1 MLKIQNLSDWNPE
14 ICRVENRK
22 SVGLEFQNLSDWN
35 IMNTGF
41 IEKQGAALN
50 LNYTQQLQRLNEYQK
65 AAVFDESNA
74 CLVNANVG
82 SGKTT
87 VLITK
92 VMYLH
97 YEKQIPYEQMVVL
110 TFTNKAADEIKDRL
124 YALEPEITEEQLW
137 GFGTFHSVCLTMLKK
152 MLPVENWGY
161 TKEFMVMDPDEELEM
176 AEQLILTYQLKIKY
190 KNRLKK
196 RLEQKNSKY
205 QDDIEKL
212 KALLKEEKR
221 RQDKMTFDE
230 LLENTCKLVKMS
242 AEKMDSAEIEE
253 ASKKNANLQDNENT
267 GLHDISWIIVDE
279 VQDSDE
285 KQLELIDCLKKPETC
300 FFAVGDPNQVIY
312 SWRGSA
318 FHIFYQLKT
327 KYQATELTLPVNYRS
342 SSEILAVARCFMQQ
356 GGTLQ
361 GGRESGDKI
370 QVRNMYDPF
379 QEADYLAGRIR
390 ELHTSGLPYREIA
403 IFYRLQN
410 QSEIFE
416 HVFEKEG
423 IPFEVS
429 LKKTVKDIP
438 VLDWMIRVLR
448 FSVNPKDKSS
458 SIAVLADK
466 RYGDGMS
473 VKEAETMLAILCANR
488 KIQMDTLQSDN
499 QEINSKLCK
508 LDICKKM
515 LGFSQTY
522 DKIQTATAEDLWNY
536 FSLENHLH
544 PTTASYVED
553 RTYVMDFLERM
564 IAYQKEQQKNVVE
577 GFSEFLN
584 MASLYGMNILKK
596 EIHNENDT
604 VKLMTLHASKGLE
617 FSHVFITGVNYGL
630 IPLQTKSFEEEEE
643 EQRLFFVGITRA
655 KEHLELSYYTNP
667 GQYRAAPGPS
677 RYLRMIPGNL
687 IEGQEKDKESSA
699 THLQDLKRQILAAR
713 TNQSEH
719 IELQEA
725 GKISEC
731 KTPSANTGTKNLS
744 LEDDMVTTEKR
755 RVRHPKYGT
764 GSVVRE
770 DDMMITVD
778 FDDYGEKE
786 LMKMFGGLEELS

>member
-1 MLKIQNLSDWNPE
+1 M
-14 ICRVENRK
+14 
-22 SVGLEFQNLSDWN
+22 EFK
-35 IMNTGF
+35 
-41 IEKQGAALN
+41 E
-50 LNYTQQLQRLNEYQK
+50 NYTQQLQRLNEYQK

-97 YEKQIPYEQMVVL
+97 YEKQIPYEQMVIL
-110 TFTNKAADEIKDRL
+110 TFTNKAADEIKERL

-152 MLPVENWGY
+152 MLPVENLGY
-161 TKEFMVMDPDEELEM
+161 TKEFMVMDPDEELGM

-242 AEKMDSAEIEE
+242 EQKM
-253 ASKKNANLQDNENT
+253 N
-267 GLHDISWIIVDE
+267 GISWIIVDE

-285 KQLELIDCLKKPETC
+285 KQLELIDCLKKPQTC

-342 SSEILAVARCFMQQ
+342 NSEILAVARCFMQQ

-370 QVRNMYDPF
+370 QIRNMYDPF

-390 ELHTSGLPYREIA
+390 ELYASGLPYREIA

-438 VLDWMIRVLR
+438 VLDWLIKVLR

-458 SIAVLADK
+458 GIAVLADK
-466 RYGDGMS
+466 KYGDGMS
-473 VKEAETMLAILCANR
+473 VKEAEKTINILSETR
-488 KIQMDTLQSDN
+488 KTQI
-499 QEINSKLCK
+499 EILKSENAKSGS
-508 LDICKKM
+508 DICEKM
-515 LGFSQTY
+515 LEFSKVYASKQV
-522 DKIQTATAEDLWNY
+522 ALPEDLWNY

-553 RTYVMDFLERM
+553 RICVMDFLEHM
-564 IAYQKEQQKNVVE
+564 TTYQKEQQKNVVE

-584 MASLYGMNILKK
+584 MASLYGTNILKK

-655 KEHLELSYYTNP
+655 KEHLELSYYTSP

-687 IEGQEKDKESSA
+687 IEGQEKDRGSSA
-699 THLQDLKRQILAAR
+699 THLQDLKRQILAERA
-713 TNQSEH
+713 EH

-725 GKISEC
+725 GKISGG
-731 KTPSANTGTKNLS
+731 KNPSANTGTKNIS
-744 LEDDMVTTEKR
+744 VGNEAVTTQKR

-786 LMKMFGGLEELS
+786 LMKMFGGLEELP

>member
-1 MLKIQNLSDWNPE
+1 M
-14 ICRVENRK
+14 
-22 SVGLEFQNLSDWN
+22 
-35 IMNTGF
+35 
-41 IEKQGAALN
+41 N

-110 TFTNKAADEIKDRL
+110 TFTNKAADEIKERL
-124 YALEPEITEEQLW
+124 YALEPEIAEEQLW

-152 MLPVENWGY
+152 MLPVENLGY

-205 QDDIEKL
+205 QDDIDKL
-212 KALLKEEKR
+212 KVLLKEEKR
-221 RQDKMTFDE
+221 RQDKMTFDK
-230 LLENTCKLVKMS
+230 LLENTCNLMKMS
-242 AEKMDSAEIEE
+242 EQKMD
-253 ASKKNANLQDNENT
+253 
-267 GLHDISWIIVDE
+267 DISWIIVDE

-285 KQLELIDCLKKPETC
+285 KQLELIDCLKKPQTC

-342 SSEILAVARCFMQQ
+342 SSEILAVAHCFMQQ

-370 QVRNMYDPF
+370 QIRNMYDPF

-390 ELHTSGLPYREIA
+390 ELHASGLPYREMA

-416 HVFEKEG
+416 NVFEKEG

-438 VLDWMIRVLR
+438 VLDWLIRVLR
-448 FSVNPKDKSS
+448 FSVNPKDKNSG
-458 SIAVLADK
+458 IAALADK
-466 RYGDGMS
+466 RYGLGMS
-473 VKEAETMLAILCANR
+473 VKEAEKAIDSLCETR
-488 KIQMDTLQSDN
+488 KMQIETPQSEKKKIKSDIRKQMR
-499 QEINSKLCK
+499 
-508 LDICKKM
+508 
-515 LGFSQTY
+515 GFSQAYFNAQST
-522 DKIQTATAEDLWNY
+522 TAENLWSY

-553 RTYVMDFLERM
+553 RTCVMDFLERM
-564 IAYQKEQQKNVVE
+564 TTYQKEQQKNVVE

-584 MASLYGMNILKK
+584 MASLYGTNILKK

-655 KEHLELSYYTNP
+655 KEHLELSYYTSP

-687 IEGQEKDKESSA
+687 IEGQERERESPA
-699 THLQDLKRQILAAR
+699 AHLQDLKRQILAERAE
-713 TNQSEH
+713 QSEH

-725 GKISEC
+725 GKISGG
-731 KTPSANTGTKNLS
+731 KNPSTNTGTKNIS
-744 LEDDMVTTEKR
+744 VGNEIVTAQKR

-786 LMKMFGGLEELS
+786 LMKMFSGLEELP

>member
-1 MLKIQNLSDWNPE
+1 M
-14 ICRVENRK
+14 
-22 SVGLEFQNLSDWN
+22 
-35 IMNTGF
+35 
-41 IEKQGAALN
+41 N

-65 AAVFDESNA
+65 AAVFDESSA

-110 TFTNKAADEIKDRL
+110 TFTNKAADEIKERL
-124 YALEPEITEEQLW
+124 YALEPEIAEEQLW

-152 MLPVENWGY
+152 MLPVENLGY
-161 TKEFMVMDPDEELEM
+161 TKEFMVMDPDEELGM

-196 RLEQKNSKY
+196 RLEQKSSKY

-230 LLENTCKLVKMS
+230 LLENTCNLVKMS
-242 AEKMDSAEIEE
+242 EQKMD
-253 ASKKNANLQDNENT
+253 
-267 GLHDISWIIVDE
+267 DISWIIVDE

-285 KQLELIDCLKKPETC
+285 KQLELIDCLKKPQTC

-370 QVRNMYDPF
+370 QIRNMYDPF

-390 ELHTSGLPYREIA
+390 DLHASGLPYREMA

-438 VLDWMIRVLR
+438 VLDWLIRVLR
-448 FSVNPKDKSS
+448 FSVNPKDKNSG
-458 SIAVLADK
+458 IVALADK
-466 RYGDGMS
+466 RYGLGMS
-473 VKEAETMLAILCANR
+473 VKEAEKTINILSETR
-488 KIQMDTLQSDN
+488 KTQT
-499 QEINSKLCK
+499 EILKSENAKSGS
-508 LDICKKM
+508 DICEKM
-515 LGFSQTY
+515 LEFSKVYASKQV
-522 DKIQTATAEDLWNY
+522 ALPEDLWSY

-553 RTYVMDFLERM
+553 RICVMDFLEHM
-564 IAYQKEQQKNVVE
+564 TTYQKEQQKNVVE

-584 MASLYGMNILKK
+584 MASLYGTNILKK

-655 KEHLELSYYTNP
+655 KEHLELSYYTSP

-687 IEGQEKDKESSA
+687 VEGQEKDKESSA
-699 THLQDLKRQILAAR
+699 THLQDLKRQILAER
-713 TNQSEH
+713 GEH
-719 IELQEA
+719 RELQEA
-725 GKISEC
+725 GKISGG
-731 KTPSANTGTKNLS
+731 KNPSANTGTKNIS
-744 LEDDMVTTEKR
+744 VGNEAVTTQKR
-755 RVRHPKYGT
+755 CVRHPKYGT

-786 LMKMFGGLEELS
+786 LMKMFGGLEELP

>member
-1 MLKIQNLSDWNPE
+1 M
-14 ICRVENRK
+14 
-22 SVGLEFQNLSDWN
+22 EFK
-35 IMNTGF
+35 
-41 IEKQGAALN
+41 E
-50 LNYTQQLQRLNEYQK
+50 NYTQQLQRLNEYQK
-65 AAVFDESNA
+65 AAVLDESSA

-110 TFTNKAADEIKDRL
+110 TFTNKATDEIKERL
-124 YALEPEITEEQLW
+124 YALEPEIAEEQLW

-152 MLPVENWGY
+152 MLPVEKLGY

-242 AEKMDSAEIEE
+242 EQKM
-253 ASKKNANLQDNENT
+253 N
-267 GLHDISWIIVDE
+267 DISWIIVDE

-285 KQLELIDCLKKPETC
+285 KQLELIDCLKKPQAC

-361 GGRESGDKI
+361 GGRENGDKI
-370 QVRNMYDPF
+370 QIRNMYDPF

-390 ELHTSGLPYREIA
+390 ELHASGLPYREIA
-403 IFYRLQN
+403 VFYRLQN

-438 VLDWMIRVLR
+438 VLDWLIKVLR

-458 SIAVLADK
+458 GIAVLADK
-466 RYGDGMS
+466 RYGLGMS
-473 VKEAETMLAILCANR
+473 VKEAEKTIDSLCEIR
-488 KIQMDTLQSDN
+488 KIQIETPQSEK
-499 QEINSKLCK
+499 QKINS
-508 LDICKKM
+508 DIRRQM
-515 LGFSQTY
+515 LGFSQAYFNARST
-522 DKIQTATAEDLWNY
+522 TAEDLWNY
-536 FSLENHLH
+536 FSLEDHLH
-544 PTTASYVED
+544 PTTALYVED

-564 IAYQKEQQKNVVE
+564 ITYQKEQQKNVVE

-655 KEHLELSYYTNP
+655 KEHLELSYYTSP

-687 IEGQEKDKESSA
+687 IEGQEKDRESPA
-699 THLQDLKRQILAAR
+699 AHLQDLKRQILAAR

-731 KTPSANTGTKNLS
+731 KYPSANAGIKNLS
-744 LEDDMVTTEKR
+744 LEDDMVTTQKR

-786 LMKMFGGLEELS
+786 LMKMFGGLEELP

>member
-1 MLKIQNLSDWNPE
+1 M
-14 ICRVENRK
+14 
-22 SVGLEFQNLSDWN
+22 EFK
-35 IMNTGF
+35 
-41 IEKQGAALN
+41 E
-50 LNYTQQLQRLNEYQK
+50 NYTQQLQRLNEYQK
-65 AAVFDESNA
+65 AAVFDESSA

-110 TFTNKAADEIKDRL
+110 TFTNKAADEIKERL

-152 MLPVENWGY
+152 MLPVENLGY
-161 TKEFMVMDPDEELEM
+161 TKEFMVMDPDEEFEM

-242 AEKMDSAEIEE
+242 EQKMD
-253 ASKKNANLQDNENT
+253 
-267 GLHDISWIIVDE
+267 DISWIIVDE

-285 KQLELIDCLKKPETC
+285 KQLELIDCLKKPQVC

-370 QVRNMYDPF
+370 QIRNMYDPF

-390 ELHTSGLPYREIA
+390 ELHASGLPYREIA

-438 VLDWMIRVLR
+438 VLDWLIKVLR

-458 SIAVLADK
+458 GIAVLADK
-466 RYGDGMS
+466 RYGLGMS
-473 VKEAETMLAILCANR
+473 VKEAEKTIDSLCEIR
-488 KIQMDTLQSDN
+488 KMQIETPQSEK
-499 QEINSKLCK
+499 QKINSY
-508 LDICKKM
+508 IRRQM
-515 LGFSQTY
+515 LGFSQAYFNAQST
-522 DKIQTATAEDLWNY
+522 TAEDLWYY
-536 FSLENHLH
+536 FSLEDHLH
-544 PTTASYVED
+544 PTTALYVED

-564 IAYQKEQQKNVVE
+564 ITYQKEQQKNVVE

-655 KEHLELSYYTNP
+655 KEHLELSYYTSP
-667 GQYRAAPGPS
+667 GQYRAASGPS

-687 IEGQEKDKESSA
+687 IEGQEKDRESPA
-699 THLQDLKRQILAAR
+699 AHLQDLKRQILAAR

-731 KTPSANTGTKNLS
+731 KNPSANTGTKNLS
-744 LEDDMVTTEKR
+744 LEDDMVTTQKR

-786 LMKMFGGLEELS
+786 LMKMFGGLEELP

>member
-1 MLKIQNLSDWNPE
+1 M
-14 ICRVENRK
+14 
-22 SVGLEFQNLSDWN
+22 EFK
-35 IMNTGF
+35 
-41 IEKQGAALN
+41 E
-50 LNYTQQLQRLNEYQK
+50 NYTQQLQRLNEYQK

-110 TFTNKAADEIKDRL
+110 TFTNKAADEIKERL

-152 MLPVENWGY
+152 MLPVENLGY
-161 TKEFMVMDPDEELEM
+161 TKEFMVMDPDEELGM

-230 LLENTCKLVKMS
+230 LLENTCNLVKMS
-242 AEKMDSAEIEE
+242 EQKMD
-253 ASKKNANLQDNENT
+253 
-267 GLHDISWIIVDE
+267 DISWIIVDE

-285 KQLELIDCLKKPETC
+285 KQLELIDCLKKPQTC

-342 SSEILAVARCFMQQ
+342 SSEILAVAHCFMQQ

-370 QVRNMYDPF
+370 QIRNMYDPF

-390 ELHTSGLPYREIA
+390 ELHASGLPYREMA

-416 HVFEKEG
+416 NVFEKEG

-438 VLDWMIRVLR
+438 VLDWLIKVLR

-458 SIAVLADK
+458 GIAVLADK
-466 RYGDGMS
+466 KYGDGMS
-473 VKEAETMLAILCANR
+473 VKEAEKTINILSETR
-488 KIQMDTLQSDN
+488 KTQI
-499 QEINSKLCK
+499 EILKSENAKSGS
-508 LDICKKM
+508 DICEKM
-515 LGFSQTY
+515 LEFSKVYASKQV
-522 DKIQTATAEDLWNY
+522 ALPEDLWNY

-553 RTYVMDFLERM
+553 RTCVMDFLERM
-564 IAYQKEQQKNVVE
+564 TTYQKEQQKNVVE

-584 MASLYGMNILKK
+584 MASLYGTNILKK

-655 KEHLELSYYTNP
+655 KEHLELSYYTSP

-687 IEGQEKDKESSA
+687 IEGQEKDRESSA
-699 THLQDLKRQILAAR
+699 THLQDLKRQILAERA
-713 TNQSEH
+713 EH

-725 GKISEC
+725 GKISGG
-731 KTPSANTGTKNLS
+731 KNPSANTGTKNIS
-744 LEDDMVTTEKR
+744 VGNEAVTTQKR

>member
-1 MLKIQNLSDWNPE
+1 M
-14 ICRVENRK
+14 
-22 SVGLEFQNLSDWN
+22 EFK
-35 IMNTGF
+35 
-41 IEKQGAALN
+41 E
-50 LNYTQQLQRLNEYQK
+50 NYTQQLQRLNEYQK

-110 TFTNKAADEIKDRL
+110 TFTNKAADEIKERL

-152 MLPVENWGY
+152 MLPVENLGY
-161 TKEFMVMDPDEELEM
+161 TKEFMVMDPDEELGM

-230 LLENTCKLVKMS
+230 LLENTCNLVKMS
-242 AEKMDSAEIEE
+242 EQKMD
-253 ASKKNANLQDNENT
+253 
-267 GLHDISWIIVDE
+267 DISWIIVDE

-285 KQLELIDCLKKPETC
+285 KQLELIDCLKKPQTC

-356 GGTLQ
+356 GDTLQ

-370 QVRNMYDPF
+370 QIRNMYDPF

-390 ELHTSGLPYREIA
+390 ELHASGLPYREIA
-403 IFYRLQN
+403 VFYRLQN

-438 VLDWMIRVLR
+438 VLDWLIRVLR

-458 SIAVLADK
+458 GIAALADK
-466 RYGDGMS
+466 KYGDGMS
-473 VKEAETMLAILCANR
+473 VKEAEKTINILSETR
-488 KIQMDTLQSDN
+488 KTQT
-499 QEINSKLCK
+499 EILKSENAKSGS
-508 LDICKKM
+508 DICEKM
-515 LGFSQTY
+515 LEFSKVYASKQV
-522 DKIQTATAEDLWNY
+522 ALPEDLWSY

-544 PTTASYVED
+544 PTTASYEED
-553 RTYVMDFLERM
+553 RTYVMDFFTRM
-564 IAYQKEQQKNVVE
+564 ITYQKEQQKNVVE

-584 MASLYGMNILKK
+584 MASLYGTNILKK

-655 KEHLELSYYTNP
+655 KEHLELSYYTSP

-687 IEGQEKDKESSA
+687 VEGQEKDRESSA
-699 THLQDLKRQILAAR
+699 THLQDLKRQILAERA
-713 TNQSEH
+713 EH

-725 GKISEC
+725 GKISGG
-731 KTPSANTGTKNLS
+731 KNPSANTGTKNIS
-744 LEDDMVTTEKR
+744 AGNETVTTEKR
-755 RVRHPKYGT
+755 RVRHTKYGT

-770 DDMMITVD
+770 DDMMLTVD

-786 LMKMFGGLEELS
+786 LMKMFSGLEELP

>member
-1 MLKIQNLSDWNPE
+1 M
-14 ICRVENRK
+14 
-22 SVGLEFQNLSDWN
+22 EFK
-35 IMNTGF
+35 
-41 IEKQGAALN
+41 E
-50 LNYTQQLQRLNEYQK
+50 NYTQQLQRLNEYQK

-110 TFTNKAADEIKDRL
+110 TFTNKAADEIKERL
-124 YALEPEITEEQLW
+124 YALEPEIAEEQLW

-152 MLPVENWGY
+152 MLPVENLGY

-230 LLENTCKLVKMS
+230 LLDNTCKLVKMS
-242 AEKMDSAEIEE
+242 AEIEE
-253 ASKKNANLQDNENT
+253 VSKKNANLQDNENT
-267 GLHDISWIIVDE
+267 GMQDISWIIVDE

-285 KQLELIDCLKKPETC
+285 KQLELIDCLKKPQTC

-356 GGTLQ
+356 GDTLQ
-361 GGRESGDKI
+361 GGRENGDKI
-370 QVRNMYDPF
+370 QIRNMYDPF
-379 QEADYLAGRIR
+379 QEADYLAGTIR
-390 ELHTSGLPYREIA
+390 ELHASGLPYREIA
-403 IFYRLQN
+403 VFYRLQN

-429 LKKTVKDIP
+429 LKKIVKDIP
-438 VLDWMIRVLR
+438 VLDWLIKVLR

-458 SIAVLADK
+458 GIAVLADK
-466 RYGDGMS
+466 KYGDGMS
-473 VKEAETMLAILCANR
+473 VKEAEKTINILSETR
-488 KIQMDTLQSDN
+488 KTQI
-499 QEINSKLCK
+499 EILKSENAKSGS
-508 LDICKKM
+508 DICEKM
-515 LGFSQTY
+515 LEFSKVDASKQV
-522 DKIQTATAEDLWNY
+522 ALPEDLWNY

-553 RTYVMDFLERM
+553 RICVMDFLEHM
-564 IAYQKEQQKNVVE
+564 TTYQKEQQKNVVE

-584 MASLYGMNILKK
+584 MASLYGTNILKK

-655 KEHLELSYYTNP
+655 KEHLELSYYTSP

-687 IEGQEKDKESSA
+687 IEGQEKDRESSA
-699 THLQDLKRQILAAR
+699 THLQDLKRQILAERA
-713 TNQSEH
+713 EH
-719 IELQEA
+719 RELQEA
-725 GKISEC
+725 GKISGG
-731 KTPSANTGTKNLS
+731 KNPSANTGTKNIS
-744 LEDDMVTTEKR
+744 VGNEAVTTQKR
-755 RVRHPKYGT
+755 CVRHPKYGT

-786 LMKMFGGLEELS
+786 LMKMFSGLEELS

>member
-1 MLKIQNLSDWNPE
+1 M
-14 ICRVENRK
+14 
-22 SVGLEFQNLSDWN
+22 EFK
-35 IMNTGF
+35 
-41 IEKQGAALN
+41 E
-50 LNYTQQLQRLNEYQK
+50 NYTQQLQRLNEYQK
-65 AAVFDESNA
+65 AAVFDESSA
-74 CLVNANVG
+74 CFVNANVG

-110 TFTNKAADEIKDRL
+110 TFTNKAADEIKERL

-152 MLPVENWGY
+152 MLSVEKLGY

-196 RLEQKNSKY
+196 RLEQKSSKY

-230 LLENTCKLVKMS
+230 LLENACNLVKMS
-242 AEKMDSAEIEE
+242 EQKMD
-253 ASKKNANLQDNENT
+253 
-267 GLHDISWIIVDE
+267 DISWIIVDE

-285 KQLELIDCLKKPETC
+285 KQLELIDCLKKPQTC

-370 QVRNMYDPF
+370 QIRNMYDPF

-390 ELHTSGLPYREIA
+390 ELHASGLPYREIA

-423 IPFEVS
+423 IPFEGS

-438 VLDWMIRVLR
+438 VLDWLIKVLR

-458 SIAVLADK
+458 GIAVLADK
-466 RYGDGMS
+466 KYGDGMS
-473 VKEAETMLAILCANR
+473 VKEAEKTINILSETR
-488 KIQMDTLQSDN
+488 KTQI
-499 QEINSKLCK
+499 EILKSENAKSGS
-508 LDICKKM
+508 DICEKM
-515 LGFSQTY
+515 LEFSKVYASKQV
-522 DKIQTATAEDLWNY
+522 ALPEDLWNY

-553 RTYVMDFLERM
+553 RTCVMDFLERM
-564 IAYQKEQQKNVVE
+564 TTYQKEQQKNVVE

-655 KEHLELSYYTNP
+655 KEHLELSYYTSP

-677 RYLRMIPGNL
+677 RYLRMIPENL
-687 IEGQEKDKESSA
+687 IEGQEKDRESSA
-699 THLQDLKRQILAAR
+699 THLQDLKRQILAERA
-713 TNQSEH
+713 EH

-725 GKISEC
+725 GKISGG
-731 KTPSANTGTKNLS
+731 KNPSANTGTKNIS
-744 LEDDMVTTEKR
+744 AGNETVTTEKR
-755 RVRHPKYGT
+755 RVRHTKYGT

-770 DDMMITVD
+770 DDMMLTVD

-786 LMKMFGGLEELS
+786 LMKMFSGLEELP

>member
-1 MLKIQNLSDWNPE
+1 M
-14 ICRVENRK
+14 
-22 SVGLEFQNLSDWN
+22 
-35 IMNTGF
+35 
-41 IEKQGAALN
+41 
-50 LNYTQQLQRLNEYQK
+50 
-65 AAVFDESNA
+65 VFW
-74 CLVNANVG
+74 
-82 SGKTT
+82 
-87 VLITK
+87 
-92 VMYLH
+92 H
-97 YEKQIPYEQMVVL
+97 
-110 TFTNKAADEIKDRL
+110 
-124 YALEPEITEEQLW
+124 
-137 GFGTFHSVCLTMLKK
+137 
-152 MLPVENWGY
+152 PVENLGY
-161 TKEFMVMDPDEELEM
+161 TKEFMVMDPDEELGM

-230 LLENTCKLVKMS
+230 LLENTCNLVKMS
-242 AEKMDSAEIEE
+242 EQKMD
-253 ASKKNANLQDNENT
+253 
-267 GLHDISWIIVDE
+267 DISWIIVDE

-285 KQLELIDCLKKPETC
+285 KQLELIDCLKKPQTC

-370 QVRNMYDPF
+370 QIRNMYDPF

-390 ELHTSGLPYREIA
+390 DLHASGLPYREMA

-438 VLDWMIRVLR
+438 VLDWLIRVLR

-458 SIAVLADK
+458 GIAALADK
-466 RYGDGMS
+466 RYGLGMS
-473 VKEAETMLAILCANR
+473 VKEAEKTIDILSETR
-488 KIQMDTLQSDN
+488 KTQTETPQSEK
-499 QEINSKLCK
+499 QKINS
-508 LDICKKM
+508 DIRKQM
-515 LGFSQTY
+515 LGFSQAYFNAQST
-522 DKIQTATAEDLWNY
+522 TAEDLWNY

-553 RTYVMDFLERM
+553 RTCVMDFLERM
-564 IAYQKEQQKNVVE
+564 TTYQKEQQKNVVE

-584 MASLYGMNILKK
+584 MASLYGTNILKK

-655 KEHLELSYYTNP
+655 KEHLELSYYTSP

-687 IEGQEKDKESSA
+687 IEGQEKERESSA
-699 THLQDLKRQILAAR
+699 THLQDLKCQILAERA
-713 TNQSEH
+713 NQSEH

-725 GKISEC
+725 GKISGE
-731 KTPSANTGTKNLS
+731 KNPSANTGTKNIS
-744 LEDDMVTTEKR
+744 VGNEAVTTQKR

-786 LMKMFGGLEELS
+786 LMKMFGGLEGLS

>member
-1 MLKIQNLSDWNPE
+1 M
-14 ICRVENRK
+14 
-22 SVGLEFQNLSDWN
+22 EFK
-35 IMNTGF
+35 
-41 IEKQGAALN
+41 E
-50 LNYTQQLQRLNEYQK
+50 NYTQQLQRLNEYQK

-97 YEKQIPYEQMVVL
+97 YEKQIPYEKMVVL
-110 TFTNKAADEIKDRL
+110 TFTNKAADEIKERL
-124 YALEPEITEEQLW
+124 YALEPEIAEEQLW

-152 MLPVENWGY
+152 MLPVENLGY

-196 RLEQKNSKY
+196 RLEQKSSKY

-230 LLENTCKLVKMS
+230 LLENTCNLVKMS
-242 AEKMDSAEIEE
+242 EQKMD
-253 ASKKNANLQDNENT
+253 
-267 GLHDISWIIVDE
+267 DISWIIVDE

-285 KQLELIDCLKKPETC
+285 KQLELIDCLKKPQTC

-370 QVRNMYDPF
+370 QIRNMYDPF

-390 ELHTSGLPYREIA
+390 ELHASGLPYREMA

-438 VLDWMIRVLR
+438 VLDWLIRVLR
-448 FSVNPKDKSS
+448 FSVNPKDKNSG
-458 SIAVLADK
+458 IVALADK
-466 RYGDGMS
+466 RYGLGMS
-473 VKEAETMLAILCANR
+473 VKEAEKTINILSETR
-488 KIQMDTLQSDN
+488 KTQT
-499 QEINSKLCK
+499 EILKSENAKSGS
-508 LDICKKM
+508 DICEKM
-515 LGFSQTY
+515 LEFSKVYASKQV
-522 DKIQTATAEDLWNY
+522 ALPEDLWSY

-553 RTYVMDFLERM
+553 RTYVMDFFTRM
-564 IAYQKEQQKNVVE
+564 ITYQKEQQKNVVE

-584 MASLYGMNILKK
+584 MVSLYGMNILKK

-655 KEHLELSYYTNP
+655 KEHLELSYYTSP

-687 IEGQEKDKESSA
+687 VEGQEKDKESSA
-699 THLQDLKRQILAAR
+699 THLQDLKRQILAER
-713 TNQSEH
+713 GEH
-719 IELQEA
+719 RELQEA
-725 GKISEC
+725 GKISGG
-731 KTPSANTGTKNLS
+731 KNPSANTGTKNIS
-744 LEDDMVTTEKR
+744 VGNETVTTEKR

-770 DDMMITVD
+770 DDMMLTVD

-786 LMKMFGGLEELS
+786 LMKMFSGLEELP

>member
-1 MLKIQNLSDWNPE
+1 M
-14 ICRVENRK
+14 
-22 SVGLEFQNLSDWN
+22 EFK
-35 IMNTGF
+35 
-41 IEKQGAALN
+41 E
-50 LNYTQQLQRLNEYQK
+50 NYTQQLQRLNEYQK
-65 AAVFDESNA
+65 AAVFDESSA

-97 YEKQIPYEQMVVL
+97 YEKRIPYEKMVVL
-110 TFTNKAADEIKDRL
+110 TFTNKAADEIKERL
-124 YALEPEITEEQLW
+124 YALEPEISEKQLW

-152 MLPVENWGY
+152 MLPVENLGY

-176 AEQLILTYQLKIKY
+176 AEQLILT
-190 KNRLKK
+190 
-196 RLEQKNSKY
+196 
-205 QDDIEKL
+205 
-212 KALLKEEKR
+212 
-221 RQDKMTFDE
+221 
-230 LLENTCKLVKMS
+230 
-242 AEKMDSAEIEE
+242 
-253 ASKKNANLQDNENT
+253 
-267 GLHDISWIIVDE
+267 
-279 VQDSDE
+279 
-285 KQLELIDCLKKPETC
+285 
-300 FFAVGDPNQVIY
+300 
-312 SWRGSA
+312 
-318 FHIFYQLKT
+318 YQLKT

-370 QVRNMYDPF
+370 QIRNMYDPF

-390 ELHTSGLPYREIA
+390 ELHASGLPYGEMA

-429 LKKTVKDIP
+429 LKRTVKDIP
-438 VLDWMIRVLR
+438 VLDWLIRVLR
-448 FSVNPKDKSS
+448 FSVNPKDKNSG
-458 SIAVLADK
+458 IVALADK
-466 RYGDGMS
+466 RYGLGMS
-473 VKEAETMLAILCANR
+473 VKEAEKAIDSLCESR
-488 KIQMDTLQSDN
+488 KMQIETSQSERQKIKSDIRRQMR
-499 QEINSKLCK
+499 
-508 LDICKKM
+508 
-515 LGFSQTY
+515 GFSQEYFNAQST
-522 DKIQTATAEDLWNY
+522 TAEDLWNY

-553 RTYVMDFLERM
+553 RTCVMDFLERM
-564 IAYQKEQQKNVVE
+564 TTYQKEQQKNVVE

-584 MASLYGMNILKK
+584 MASLYGTNILKK

-655 KEHLELSYYTNP
+655 KEHLELSYYTSP

-687 IEGQEKDKESSA
+687 IEGQEKDRESSA
-699 THLQDLKRQILAAR
+699 THLQDLKRQILA
-713 TNQSEH
+713 E
-719 IELQEA
+719 
-725 GKISEC
+725 
-731 KTPSANTGTKNLS
+731 
-744 LEDDMVTTEKR
+744 
-755 RVRHPKYGT
+755 
-764 GSVVRE
+764 
-770 DDMMITVD
+770 
-778 FDDYGEKE
+778 
-786 LMKMFGGLEELS
+786 

>member
-1 MLKIQNLSDWNPE
+1 M
-14 ICRVENRK
+14 
-22 SVGLEFQNLSDWN
+22 
-35 IMNTGF
+35 
-41 IEKQGAALN
+41 N

-65 AAVFDESNA
+65 AAVFDESSA

-97 YEKQIPYEQMVVL
+97 YEKQIPYEKMVVL
-110 TFTNKAADEIKDRL
+110 TFTNKAADEIKERL
-124 YALEPEITEEQLW
+124 YALEPEIAEEQLW

-152 MLPVENWGY
+152 MLPVENLGY

-212 KALLKEEKR
+212 KALLKEEKI

-230 LLENTCKLVKMS
+230 LLENTCNLVKMS
-242 AEKMDSAEIEE
+242 EQKMD
-253 ASKKNANLQDNENT
+253 
-267 GLHDISWIIVDE
+267 DISWIIVDE

-285 KQLELIDCLKKPETC
+285 KQLELIDCLKKPQSC

-370 QVRNMYDPF
+370 QIRNMYDPF

-390 ELHTSGLPYREIA
+390 ELHASGLPYREIA

-438 VLDWMIRVLR
+438 VLDWLIKVLR

-458 SIAVLADK
+458 GIAVLADK
-466 RYGDGMS
+466 KYGDGMS
-473 VKEAETMLAILCANR
+473 VKEAEKTINILSETR
-488 KIQMDTLQSDN
+488 KTQT
-499 QEINSKLCK
+499 EILKSENAKSGS
-508 LDICKKM
+508 DICEKM
-515 LGFSQTY
+515 LEFSKVYASKQV
-522 DKIQTATAEDLWNY
+522 ALPEDLWSY

-553 RTYVMDFLERM
+553 RTYVMDFFTRM
-564 IAYQKEQQKNVVE
+564 ITYQKEQQKNVVE

-655 KEHLELSYYTNP
+655 KEHLELSYYTSP

-687 IEGQEKDKESSA
+687 VEGQEKDKESSA
-699 THLQDLKRQILAAR
+699 THLQDLKRQILAER
-713 TNQSEH
+713 GEH
-719 IELQEA
+719 RELQEA
-725 GKISEC
+725 GKISGG
-731 KTPSANTGTKNLS
+731 KNPSANTGTKNIS
-744 LEDDMVTTEKR
+744 AGNETVTTEKR

-770 DDMMITVD
+770 DDMMLTVD

>member
-1 MLKIQNLSDWNPE
+1 M
-14 ICRVENRK
+14 
-22 SVGLEFQNLSDWN
+22 EFK
-35 IMNTGF
+35 
-41 IEKQGAALN
+41 E
-50 LNYTQQLQRLNEYQK
+50 NYTQQLQRLNEYQK

-110 TFTNKAADEIKDRL
+110 TFTNKAADEIKERL

-152 MLPVENWGY
+152 MLPVENLGY
-161 TKEFMVMDPDEELEM
+161 TKEFMVMDPDEELGM

-230 LLENTCKLVKMS
+230 LLENTCNLVKMS
-242 AEKMDSAEIEE
+242 EQKMD
-253 ASKKNANLQDNENT
+253 
-267 GLHDISWIIVDE
+267 DISWIIVDE

-285 KQLELIDCLKKPETC
+285 KQLELIDCLKKPQTC

-342 SSEILAVARCFMQQ
+342 SSEILAVAHCFMQQ

-370 QVRNMYDPF
+370 QIRNMYDPF

-390 ELHTSGLPYREIA
+390 ELHASGLPYREMA

-416 HVFEKEG
+416 NVFEKEG

-438 VLDWMIRVLR
+438 VLDWLIKVLR

-458 SIAVLADK
+458 GIAVLADK
-466 RYGDGMS
+466 KYGDGMS
-473 VKEAETMLAILCANR
+473 VKEAEKTINILSETR
-488 KIQMDTLQSDN
+488 KTQT
-499 QEINSKLCK
+499 EILKSENAKSGS
-508 LDICKKM
+508 DICEKM
-515 LGFSQTY
+515 LEFSKVYASKQV
-522 DKIQTATAEDLWNY
+522 ALPEDLWNY

-553 RTYVMDFLERM
+553 RICVMDFLEHM
-564 IAYQKEQQKNVVE
+564 TTYQKEQQKNVVE

-584 MASLYGMNILKK
+584 MASLYGTNILKK

-655 KEHLELSYYTNP
+655 KEHLELSYYTSP

-687 IEGQEKDKESSA
+687 IEGQEKDRESSA
-699 THLQDLKRQILAAR
+699 THLQDLKRQILAERA
-713 TNQSEH
+713 NQSEH

-725 GKISEC
+725 GKISGG
-731 KTPSANTGTKNLS
+731 KNPSANTGTKNIS
-744 LEDDMVTTEKR
+744 VGNEAVTTQKR

-786 LMKMFGGLEELS
+786 LMKMFGGLEELP

>member
-1 MLKIQNLSDWNPE
+1 M
-14 ICRVENRK
+14 
-22 SVGLEFQNLSDWN
+22 EFK
-35 IMNTGF
+35 
-41 IEKQGAALN
+41 E
-50 LNYTQQLQRLNEYQK
+50 NYTQQLQRLNEYQK

-110 TFTNKAADEIKDRL
+110 TFTNKAADEIKERL

-152 MLPVENWGY
+152 MLPVENLGY
-161 TKEFMVMDPDEELEM
+161 TKEFMVMDPDEELGM

-230 LLENTCKLVKMS
+230 LLENTCNLVKMS
-242 AEKMDSAEIEE
+242 EQKMD
-253 ASKKNANLQDNENT
+253 
-267 GLHDISWIIVDE
+267 DISWIIVDE

-285 KQLELIDCLKKPETC
+285 KQLELIDCLKKPQTC

-370 QVRNMYDPF
+370 QIRNMYDPF

-390 ELHTSGLPYREIA
+390 DLHASGLPYREMA

-438 VLDWMIRVLR
+438 VLDWLIRVLR

-458 SIAVLADK
+458 GIAALADK
-466 RYGDGMS
+466 RYGLGMS
-473 VKEAETMLAILCANR
+473 VKEAEKTIDILSETR
-488 KIQMDTLQSDN
+488 KTQTETPQSEK
-499 QEINSKLCK
+499 QKINS
-508 LDICKKM
+508 DIRKQM
-515 LGFSQTY
+515 LGFSQAYFNAQST
-522 DKIQTATAEDLWNY
+522 TAEDLWNY

-553 RTYVMDFLERM
+553 RICVMDFLERM
-564 IAYQKEQQKNVVE
+564 TTYQKEQQKNVVE

-584 MASLYGMNILKK
+584 MASLYGTNILKK

-655 KEHLELSYYTNP
+655 KEHLELSYYTSP

-687 IEGQEKDKESSA
+687 IEGQEKDRESSA
-699 THLQDLKRQILAAR
+699 THLQDLKRQILAERAEHKN
-713 TNQSEH
+713 TN
-719 IELQEA
+719 EA
-725 GKISEC
+725 
-731 KTPSANTGTKNLS
+731 
-744 LEDDMVTTEKR
+744 VTTQKR

-786 LMKMFGGLEELS
+786 LMKMFGGLEELP

>member
-1 MLKIQNLSDWNPE
+1 M
-14 ICRVENRK
+14 
-22 SVGLEFQNLSDWN
+22 EFK
-35 IMNTGF
+35 
-41 IEKQGAALN
+41 E
-50 LNYTQQLQRLNEYQK
+50 NYTQQLQRLNEYQK
-65 AAVFDESNA
+65 AAVFDESSA

-110 TFTNKAADEIKDRL
+110 TFTNKAADEIKERL

-152 MLPVENWGY
+152 MLPVEKFGY
-161 TKEFMVMDPDEELEM
+161 TKEFMVMDPDEELGM

-196 RLEQKNSKY
+196 RLEQENSKY
-205 QDDIEKL
+205 QDDIDKL

-242 AEKMDSAEIEE
+242 EQKMD
-253 ASKKNANLQDNENT
+253 
-267 GLHDISWIIVDE
+267 DISWIIVDE

-285 KQLELIDCLKKPETC
+285 KQLELIDCLKKPQTC

-342 SSEILAVARCFMQQ
+342 SSEILAVACCFMQQ

-361 GGRESGDKI
+361 GGRENGDKI
-370 QVRNMYDPF
+370 QIRNMYDPF

-390 ELHTSGLPYREIA
+390 ELHATGLPYREMA

-438 VLDWMIRVLR
+438 VLDWLIRVLR

-458 SIAVLADK
+458 GIAVLADK
-466 RYGDGMS
+466 KYGDGMS
-473 VKEAETMLAILCANR
+473 VKEAEKTIDILCETR
-488 KIQMDTLQSDN
+488 KMQIETPQSEK
-499 QEINSKLCK
+499 QKINS
-508 LDICKKM
+508 DIRRQM
-515 LGFSQTY
+515 LGFSQAYFNAQST
-522 DKIQTATAEDLWNY
+522 TAEDLWNY
-536 FSLENHLH
+536 FSLEDHLH
-544 PTTASYVED
+544 PTTALYVED
-553 RTYVMDFLERM
+553 RTCVMDFLERM
-564 IAYQKEQQKNVVE
+564 ITYQKEQQKNVVE

-655 KEHLELSYYTNP
+655 KEHLELSYYTSP
-667 GQYRAAPGPS
+667 GQYRAASGPS

-687 IEGQEKDKESSA
+687 IEGQEKDRESPA
-699 THLQDLKRQILAAR
+699 AHLQDLKRQILAAR

-731 KTPSANTGTKNLS
+731 KNPSANTGTKNLS
-744 LEDDMVTTEKR
+744 LEDDMVTTQKR

>member
-1 MLKIQNLSDWNPE
+1 M
-14 ICRVENRK
+14 
-22 SVGLEFQNLSDWN
+22 EFK
-35 IMNTGF
+35 
-41 IEKQGAALN
+41 E
-50 LNYTQQLQRLNEYQK
+50 NYTQQLQRLNEYQK

-97 YEKQIPYEQMVVL
+97 YEKQIPYEKMVVL
-110 TFTNKAADEIKDRL
+110 TFTNKAADEIKERL
-124 YALEPEITEEQLW
+124 YALEPEIAEEQLW

-152 MLPVENWGY
+152 MLPVEKLGY
-161 TKEFMVMDPDEELEM
+161 TKEFMVLDPDEELEM

-230 LLENTCKLVKMS
+230 LLENACNLVKMS
-242 AEKMDSAEIEE
+242 EQKMD
-253 ASKKNANLQDNENT
+253 
-267 GLHDISWIIVDE
+267 DISWIIVDE

-285 KQLELIDCLKKPETC
+285 KQLELIDCLKKTQTC

-356 GGTLQ
+356 GDTLQ
-361 GGRESGDKI
+361 GGRENGDKI
-370 QVRNMYDPF
+370 QIRNMYDPF

-390 ELHTSGLPYREIA
+390 ELHASGLPYREIA
-403 IFYRLQN
+403 VFYRLQN

-438 VLDWMIRVLR
+438 VLDWLIRVLR

-458 SIAVLADK
+458 GIAALADK
-466 RYGDGMS
+466 KYGDGMS
-473 VKEAETMLAILCANR
+473 VKEAEKTINILSETR
-488 KIQMDTLQSDN
+488 KTQT
-499 QEINSKLCK
+499 EILKSENAKSGS
-508 LDICKKM
+508 DICEKM
-515 LGFSQTY
+515 LEFSKVYASKQV
-522 DKIQTATAEDLWNY
+522 ALPEDLWSY

-544 PTTASYVED
+544 PTTASYEED
-553 RTYVMDFLERM
+553 RTYVMDFFTRM
-564 IAYQKEQQKNVVE
+564 ITYQKEQQKNVVE

-655 KEHLELSYYTNP
+655 KEHLELSYYTSP

-677 RYLRMIPGNL
+677 RYLRMIPENL
-687 IEGQEKDKESSA
+687 IEGQEKNRESSA
-699 THLQDLKRQILAAR
+699 THLQDLKRQILAERA
-713 TNQSEH
+713 EH

-725 GKISEC
+725 GKISGG
-731 KTPSANTGTKNLS
+731 KNPSANTGTKNIS
-744 LEDDMVTTEKR
+744 AGNETVTTEKR
-755 RVRHPKYGT
+755 RVRHTKYGT

-770 DDMMITVD
+770 DDMMLTVD

-786 LMKMFGGLEELS
+786 LMKMFSGLEELP

>member
-1 MLKIQNLSDWNPE
+1 M
-14 ICRVENRK
+14 
-22 SVGLEFQNLSDWN
+22 EFK
-35 IMNTGF
+35 
-41 IEKQGAALN
+41 E
-50 LNYTQQLQRLNEYQK
+50 NYTQQLQRLNEYQK
-65 AAVFDESNA
+65 AAVFDESSA

-110 TFTNKAADEIKDRL
+110 TFTNKAADEIKERL

-152 MLPVENWGY
+152 MLPVEKLGY

-242 AEKMDSAEIEE
+242 EQKMD
-253 ASKKNANLQDNENT
+253 
-267 GLHDISWIIVDE
+267 DISWIIVDE

-285 KQLELIDCLKKPETC
+285 KQLELIDCLKKPQAC

-370 QVRNMYDPF
+370 QIRNMYDPF

-390 ELHTSGLPYREIA
+390 ELHASGLPYREIA
-403 IFYRLQN
+403 VFYRLQN

-438 VLDWMIRVLR
+438 VLDWLIKVLR

-458 SIAVLADK
+458 GIAVLADK
-466 RYGDGMS
+466 RYGLGMS
-473 VKEAETMLAILCANR
+473 VKEAEKTIDSLCEIR
-488 KIQMDTLQSDN
+488 KIQIETPQSEK
-499 QEINSKLCK
+499 QKINS
-508 LDICKKM
+508 DIRRQM
-515 LGFSQTY
+515 LGFSQAYFNAQST
-522 DKIQTATAEDLWNY
+522 TAEDLWNY
-536 FSLENHLH
+536 FSLEDHLH
-544 PTTASYVED
+544 PTTALYVED

-564 IAYQKEQQKNVVE
+564 ITYQKEQQKNVVE

-604 VKLMTLHASKGLE
+604 VKLMTLHASQGLE

-655 KEHLELSYYTNP
+655 KEHLELSYYTSP

-687 IEGQEKDKESSA
+687 IEGQEKDRESPA
-699 THLQDLKRQILAAR
+699 AHLQDLKRQILASR

-731 KTPSANTGTKNLS
+731 KNPSANTGTKNLS
-744 LEDDMVTTEKR
+744 LEDDMVTTQKR

-786 LMKMFGGLEELS
+786 LMKMFGGLEELP

>member
-1 MLKIQNLSDWNPE
+1 M
-14 ICRVENRK
+14 
-22 SVGLEFQNLSDWN
+22 EFK
-35 IMNTGF
+35 
-41 IEKQGAALN
+41 E
-50 LNYTQQLQRLNEYQK
+50 NYTQQLQRLNEYQK
-65 AAVFDESNA
+65 AAVFDESSA

-110 TFTNKAADEIKDRL
+110 TFTNKAADEIKERL

-152 MLPVENWGY
+152 MLPVEKLGY
-161 TKEFMVMDPDEELEM
+161 TKEFMVLDPDEELEM

-196 RLEQKNSKY
+196 RLEQNSSKY

-221 RQDKMTFDE
+221 RQNKMTFDE

-242 AEKMDSAEIEE
+242 AEIEE
-253 ASKKNANLQDNENT
+253 VSKKNANLQDNENT
-267 GLHDISWIIVDE
+267 GMQDISWIIVDE

-285 KQLELIDCLKKPETC
+285 KQLELIDCLKKPQTC

-327 KYQATELTLPVNYRS
+327 KYRATELTLPVNYRS

-356 GGTLQ
+356 GDTLQ
-361 GGRESGDKI
+361 GGRENGDKI
-370 QVRNMYDPF
+370 QIRNMYDPF
-379 QEADYLAGRIR
+379 QEADYLAGTIR
-390 ELHTSGLPYREIA
+390 ELHASGLPYREMA

-416 HVFEKEG
+416 NVFEKEG

-438 VLDWMIRVLR
+438 VLDWLIKVLR

-458 SIAVLADK
+458 GIAVLADK
-466 RYGDGMS
+466 KYGDGMS
-473 VKEAETMLAILCANR
+473 VKEAEKTINILSETR
-488 KIQMDTLQSDN
+488 KTQI
-499 QEINSKLCK
+499 EILKSENAKSGS
-508 LDICKKM
+508 DICEKM
-515 LGFSQTY
+515 LEFSKVYASKQV
-522 DKIQTATAEDLWNY
+522 ALPEDLWNY

-553 RTYVMDFLERM
+553 RICVMDFLEHM
-564 IAYQKEQQKNVVE
+564 TTYQKEQQKNVVE

-584 MASLYGMNILKK
+584 MASLYGTNILKK

-655 KEHLELSYYTNP
+655 KEHLELSYYTSP

-687 IEGQEKDKESSA
+687 IEGQEKDRESSA
-699 THLQDLKRQILAAR
+699 THLQDLKRQILAERAEHKN
-713 TNQSEH
+713 TN
-719 IELQEA
+719 EA
-725 GKISEC
+725 
-731 KTPSANTGTKNLS
+731 
-744 LEDDMVTTEKR
+744 VTTQKR

-786 LMKMFGGLEELS
+786 LMKMFSGLEELP

>member
-1 MLKIQNLSDWNPE
+1 M
-14 ICRVENRK
+14 
-22 SVGLEFQNLSDWN
+22 EFK
-35 IMNTGF
+35 
-41 IEKQGAALN
+41 E
-50 LNYTQQLQRLNEYQK
+50 NYTQQLQRLNEYQK

-110 TFTNKAADEIKDRL
+110 TFTNKAEDEIKERL

-152 MLPVENWGY
+152 MLPVENLGY
-161 TKEFMVMDPDEELEM
+161 TKEFMVMDPDEELGM

-230 LLENTCKLVKMS
+230 LLENTCNLVKMS
-242 AEKMDSAEIEE
+242 EQKMD
-253 ASKKNANLQDNENT
+253 
-267 GLHDISWIIVDE
+267 DISWIIVDE

-285 KQLELIDCLKKPETC
+285 KQLELIDCLKKPQTC

-370 QVRNMYDPF
+370 QIRNMYDPF
-379 QEADYLAGRIR
+379 QEADYLAGTIR
-390 ELHTSGLPYREIA
+390 ELHASGLPYREIA
-403 IFYRLQN
+403 VFYRLQN

-438 VLDWMIRVLR
+438 VLDWLIKVLR

-458 SIAVLADK
+458 GIAVLADK
-466 RYGDGMS
+466 RYGLGMS
-473 VKEAETMLAILCANR
+473 VKEAEKAIDSLCETR
-488 KIQMDTLQSDN
+488 KMQIETPQSEKKKIKSDIRKQMR
-499 QEINSKLCK
+499 
-508 LDICKKM
+508 
-515 LGFSQTY
+515 GFSQAYFNAQST
-522 DKIQTATAEDLWNY
+522 TAENLWSY

-553 RTYVMDFLERM
+553 RTCVMDFLERM
-564 IAYQKEQQKNVVE
+564 TIYQKEQQKNVVE

-584 MASLYGMNILKK
+584 MASLYGTNILKK

-655 KEHLELSYYTNP
+655 KEHLELSYYTSP

-677 RYLRMIPGNL
+677 RYLRMILGNL
-687 IEGQEKDKESSA
+687 IEGQEKERESSA
-699 THLQDLKRQILAAR
+699 THLQDLKRQILAERA
-713 TNQSEH
+713 NQSEH

-725 GKISEC
+725 GKISGG
-731 KTPSANTGTKNLS
+731 KNPSANTGTKNIS
-744 LEDDMVTTEKR
+744 VGNEAVTTQKR

-786 LMKMFGGLEELS
+786 LMKMFGGLEELP

>member
-1 MLKIQNLSDWNPE
+1 M
-14 ICRVENRK
+14 
-22 SVGLEFQNLSDWN
+22 EFK
-35 IMNTGF
+35 
-41 IEKQGAALN
+41 E
-50 LNYTQQLQRLNEYQK
+50 NYTQQLQRLNEYQK

-110 TFTNKAADEIKDRL
+110 TFTNKAADEIKERL

-152 MLPVENWGY
+152 MLPVENLGY
-161 TKEFMVMDPDEELEM
+161 TKEFMVMDPDEELGM

-230 LLENTCKLVKMS
+230 LLENTCNLVKMS
-242 AEKMDSAEIEE
+242 EQKMD
-253 ASKKNANLQDNENT
+253 
-267 GLHDISWIIVDE
+267 DISWIIVDE

-285 KQLELIDCLKKPETC
+285 KQLELIDCLKKPQTC

-342 SSEILAVARCFMQQ
+342 SSEILAVAHCFMQQ

-370 QVRNMYDPF
+370 QIRNMYDPF

-390 ELHTSGLPYREIA
+390 ELHASGLPYREMA

-416 HVFEKEG
+416 NVFEKEG

-438 VLDWMIRVLR
+438 VLDWLIKVLR

-458 SIAVLADK
+458 GIAVLADK
-466 RYGDGMS
+466 KYGDGMS
-473 VKEAETMLAILCANR
+473 VKEAEKTINILSETR
-488 KIQMDTLQSDN
+488 KTQI
-499 QEINSKLCK
+499 EILKSENAKSGS
-508 LDICKKM
+508 DICEKM
-515 LGFSQTY
+515 LEFSKVYASKQV
-522 DKIQTATAEDLWNY
+522 ALPEDLWNY

-553 RTYVMDFLERM
+553 RICVMDFLEHM
-564 IAYQKEQQKNVVE
+564 TTYQKEQQKNVVE

-584 MASLYGMNILKK
+584 MASLYGTNILKK

-655 KEHLELSYYTNP
+655 KEHLELSYYTSP

-687 IEGQEKDKESSA
+687 IEGQEKDRESSA
-699 THLQDLKRQILAAR
+699 THLQDLKRQILAERA
-713 TNQSEH
+713 NQSEH

-725 GKISEC
+725 GKISGG
-731 KTPSANTGTKNLS
+731 KNPSANTGTKNIS
-744 LEDDMVTTEKR
+744 VGNEAVTTQKR

-786 LMKMFGGLEELS
+786 LMKMFGGLEGLS

>member
-1 MLKIQNLSDWNPE
+1 M
-14 ICRVENRK
+14 
-22 SVGLEFQNLSDWN
+22 EFK
-35 IMNTGF
+35 
-41 IEKQGAALN
+41 E
-50 LNYTQQLQRLNEYQK
+50 NYTQQLQRLNEYQK
-65 AAVFDESNA
+65 AAVFDESSA

-110 TFTNKAADEIKDRL
+110 TFTNKAADEIKERL

-152 MLPVENWGY
+152 MLPVEKLGY

-242 AEKMDSAEIEE
+242 EQKMD
-253 ASKKNANLQDNENT
+253 
-267 GLHDISWIIVDE
+267 DISWIIVDE

-285 KQLELIDCLKKPETC
+285 KQLELIDCLKKPQAC

-370 QVRNMYDPF
+370 QIRNMYDPF

-390 ELHTSGLPYREIA
+390 ELHASGLPYREIA
-403 IFYRLQN
+403 VFYRLQN

-438 VLDWMIRVLR
+438 VLDWLIKVLR

-458 SIAVLADK
+458 GIAVLADK
-466 RYGDGMS
+466 RYGLGMS
-473 VKEAETMLAILCANR
+473 VKEAEKTIDSLCEIR
-488 KIQMDTLQSDN
+488 KIQIETPQSEK
-499 QEINSKLCK
+499 QKINS
-508 LDICKKM
+508 DIRRQM
-515 LGFSQTY
+515 LGFSQAYFNARST
-522 DKIQTATAEDLWNY
+522 TAEDLWNY
-536 FSLENHLH
+536 FSLEDHLH
-544 PTTASYVED
+544 PTTALYVED

-564 IAYQKEQQKNVVE
+564 ITYQKEQQKNVVE

-604 VKLMTLHASKGLE
+604 VKLMTLHASQGLE

-655 KEHLELSYYTNP
+655 KEHLELSYYTSP

-687 IEGQEKDKESSA
+687 IEGQEKDRESPA
-699 THLQDLKRQILAAR
+699 AHLQDLKRQILASR

-731 KTPSANTGTKNLS
+731 KNPSANTGTKNLS
-744 LEDDMVTTEKR
+744 LEDDMVTTQKR

-786 LMKMFGGLEELS
+786 LMKMFGGLEELP

>member
-1 MLKIQNLSDWNPE
+1 M
-14 ICRVENRK
+14 
-22 SVGLEFQNLSDWN
+22 
-35 IMNTGF
+35 
-41 IEKQGAALN
+41 
-50 LNYTQQLQRLNEYQK
+50 
-65 AAVFDESNA
+65 
-74 CLVNANVG
+74 
-82 SGKTT
+82 
-87 VLITK
+87 
-92 VMYLH
+92 
-97 YEKQIPYEQMVVL
+97 
-110 TFTNKAADEIKDRL
+110 
-124 YALEPEITEEQLW
+124 
-137 GFGTFHSVCLTMLKK
+137 
-152 MLPVENWGY
+152 
-161 TKEFMVMDPDEELEM
+161 
-176 AEQLILTYQLKIKY
+176 
-190 KNRLKK
+190 
-196 RLEQKNSKY
+196 
-205 QDDIEKL
+205 
-212 KALLKEEKR
+212 
-221 RQDKMTFDE
+221 
-230 LLENTCKLVKMS
+230 
-242 AEKMDSAEIEE
+242 
-253 ASKKNANLQDNENT
+253 
-267 GLHDISWIIVDE
+267 DE

-285 KQLELIDCLKKPETC
+285 KQLELIDCLKKPQTC

-370 QVRNMYDPF
+370 QIRNMYDPF

-390 ELHTSGLPYREIA
+390 ELHASGLPYREIA

-438 VLDWMIRVLR
+438 VLDWLIKVLR

-458 SIAVLADK
+458 GIAVLADK
-466 RYGDGMS
+466 KYGDGMS
-473 VKEAETMLAILCANR
+473 VKEAEKTINILSENL
-488 KIQMDTLQSDN
+488 KTQT
-499 QEINSKLCK
+499 EICRQ
-508 LDICKKM
+508 M
-515 LGFSQTY
+515 LGFSEAYAEKQDT
-522 DKIQTATAEDLWNY
+522 TAEDLWNY

-553 RTYVMDFLERM
+553 RTCVMDFLERM
-564 IAYQKEQQKNVVE
+564 TTYQKEQQKNVVE

-584 MASLYGMNILKK
+584 MASLYGTNILKK

-655 KEHLELSYYTNP
+655 KEHLELSYYTSP

-687 IEGQEKDKESSA
+687 IEGQERERESPA
-699 THLQDLKRQILAAR
+699 AHLQDLKRQILAERAE
-713 TNQSEH
+713 QSEH

-725 GKISEC
+725 GKISGG
-731 KTPSANTGTKNLS
+731 KNPSTNTGTKNIS
-744 LEDDMVTTEKR
+744 VGNEIVTAQKR